1 MQPTISPD
9 VKILT
14 SADNLLSE
22 CHRQLMGLAKRL
34 GGFHNI
40 PSVLQTLLPPQACG
54 ALNE

>member
-1 MQPTISPD
+1 MQPTICPN

-22 CHRQLMGLAKRL
+22 CLRQLMGLAKCL

-40 PSVLQTLLPPQACG
+40 PSMLQTLFPPQACG